1 MDARDDWFYWLRT
14 MPDLPAPD
22 RRQLFIGFG
31 LATLVAI
38 IWSGWMVA
46 LRFGATHALLVSDI
60 TLLRFVGSGLIMAP
74 VFIARWPEIRAA
86 GWRPVLVLSMMGG
99 VPYSLLSVGGLTFAP
114 TAQGGVV
121 IPGALAIFATLLGWA
136 WLRERPG
143 SERIVGLV
151 LVVGALCLIGLES
164 AQEGSWEG
172 AAFFLL
178 AAFMWATFTVGTRFY
193 GLRPLTNVAVIAC
206 VPLAWYGPLL
216 LAFNDTHIFSAPWS
230 ETVLQLV
237 YQGLLAGAV
246 APLMYTRAIRT
257 IGPQRAAL
265 VMVLVPVLATLQAW
279 WLLSEVPGWLTV
291 AGMIL
296 VLPGMALAGGAISLR
311 RR

>member
-1 MDARDDWFYWLRT
+1 MDARGHWFYWLCT
-14 MPDLPAPD
+14 MTDLPTPD

-31 LATLVAI
+31 LALLVAI

-46 LRFGATHALLVSDI
+46 SRFGATHALLVSDI
-60 TLLRFVGSGLIMAP
+60 TLLRFIGSGLIMAP
-74 VFIARWPEIRAA
+74 LFVARWPEIRAA

-99 VPYSLLSVGGLTFAP
+99 VPYSLVSVGGLTFAP
-114 TAQGGVV
+114 TAQGGVA

-136 WLRERPG
+136 WLRERPNR
-143 SERIVGLV
+143 ERVVGLV
-151 LVVGALCLIGLES
+151 LVVAALGLIGLES
-164 AQEGSWEG
+164 AKDGSWEG
-172 AAFFLL
+172 TAFFLL
-178 AAFMWATFTVGTRFY
+178 AAFMWAAFTVGTRFY

-216 LAFNDTHIFSAPWS
+216 LAFNETHILSAPWS
-230 ETVLQLV
+230 ETMLQLV
-237 YQGLLAGAV
+237 YQGLLAGAL
-246 APLMYTRAIRT
+246 APIMYTRAIRT

-265 VMVLVPVLATLQAW
+265 MMVLVPVLATLQGW

-296 VLPGMALAGGAISLR
+296 VLPGIALAGGAISLR